1 MHVYSLSHVGLF
13 VIPLTIACQA
23 PLSMGFF
30 RQEFWSGL
38 RFPPPGDHHYPGTE
52 PTSVSPALQVDSL
65 PTEPSDRNSLNW
77 DLPWILN

>member
-1 MHVYSLSHVGLF
+1 MPAYLLSHVGLI
-13 VIPLTIACQA
+13 VIPLTIACLA

-38 RFPPPGDHHYPGTE
+38 PFLPQRDHHYPGIE
-52 PTSVSPALQVDSL
+52 PTSVSPALQADSL
-65 PTEPSDRNSLNW
+65 STEPLDRNSLNW